1 MALFDNFFEI
11 PAAEFTE
18 EDLQEL
24 FELFDPEKAARN
36 ETLRAAAS
44 PAVPTV
50 KAAENTFAEAL
61 QRLSL
66 Y

>member
-11 PAAEFTE
+11 PAVEFTE

-24 FELFDPEKAARN
+24 FELFDPEKAERN
-36 ETLRAAAS
+36 ETLHVAAS
-44 PAVPTV
+44 PAAPTV
-50 KAAENTFAEAL
+50 EATKNTFAEAL
-61 QRLSL
+61 QMLSL

>member
-1 MALFDNFFEI
+1 MAFFDNFFEI

-24 FELFDPEKAARN
+24 FELFDPEKAERHDV
-36 ETLRAAAS
+36 LRPADS
-44 PAVPTV
+44 PAAPTGE
-50 KAAENTFAEAL
+50 ATRNTFAEAL
-61 QRLSL
+61 QMLSL

>member
-1 MALFDNFFEI
+1 MAFFDNFFEI

-24 FELFDPEKAARN
+24 FELFDPEKAERHDV
-36 ETLRAAAS
+36 LRPADSPAAA
-44 PAVPTV
+44 TV
-50 KAAENTFAEAL
+50 EPEKSTLAESL
-61 QRLSL
+61 YMLSL

>member
-1 MALFDNFFEI
+1 MSLFDNFFEI

-36 ETLRAAAS
+36 ETLRVTAS
-44 PAVPTV
+44 PTVPTV
-50 KAAENTFAEAL
+50 EAAKNTFAEAL

>member
-24 FELFDPEKAARN
+24 FELFDPEKAESNAR
-36 ETLRAAAS
+36 LRSAAS
-44 PAVPTV
+44 PAAMTV
-50 KAAENTFAEAL
+50 EAAKNTLAESL
-61 QRLSL
+61 YVLSL